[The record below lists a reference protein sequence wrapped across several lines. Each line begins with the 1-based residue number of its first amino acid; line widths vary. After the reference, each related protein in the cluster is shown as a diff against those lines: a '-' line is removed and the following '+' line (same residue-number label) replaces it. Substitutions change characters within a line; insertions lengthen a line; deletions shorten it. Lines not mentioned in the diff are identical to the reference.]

1 MGRIFISNVLKLEGL
16 LGSIKMDK
24 WGLRELTSE
33 VGHFK
38 FALFSSDGA
47 NVNKRTCR
55 LLTDE
60 LMEMKRFL
68 AVNRSSVNLGVLY
81 NLRCTPNAYY

>member
-1 MGRIFISNVLKLEGL
+1 MGV
-16 LGSIKMDK
+16 
-24 WGLRELTSE
+24 RELTSK

-38 FALFSSDGA
+38 FALLTSDGA

-55 LLTDE
+55 LLTAE

-68 AVNRSSVNLGVLY
+68 VVNRSSLIWMFYSVRFVLSDY
-81 NLRCTPNAYY
+81 YQGIMSTPFFN